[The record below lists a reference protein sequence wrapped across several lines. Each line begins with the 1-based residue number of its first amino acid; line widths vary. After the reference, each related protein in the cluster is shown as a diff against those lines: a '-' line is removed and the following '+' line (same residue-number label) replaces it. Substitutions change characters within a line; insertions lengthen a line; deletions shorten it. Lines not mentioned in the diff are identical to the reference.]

1 MRGPSRSIY
10 NNIQNIDNLPNFF
23 KRNCNTELE
32 NTKRMHFSFSAS
44 ISYEENLQHGNCIR
58 EETIKK
64 LIFGKCKV
72 CNDQATGVHYGVLAC
87 EGCKG
92 FFKRTTLRTE
102 KYCCRYENS
111 CIITPQTRNR
121 CKYCRFR
128 KCLESGMSTES
139 NNLT

>member
-1 MRGPSRSIY
+1 MRSPSSSIDS
-10 NNIQNIDNLPNFF
+10 NIQNIDNLPNRF
-23 KRNCNTELE
+23 KRSCNNEPE
-32 NTKRMHFSFSAS
+32 NTKRIHFSFSAS
-44 ISYEENLQHGNCIR
+44 ASYNEDFQDGNCVR
-58 EETIKK
+58 EETMKK

-72 CNDQATGVHYGVLAC
+72 CNDEATGVHYGVSTC

-102 KYCCRYENS
+102 EYFCRYENS

-121 CKYCRFR
+121 CKYCRFL

-139 NNLT
+139 NNLI